1 MEILFVEKIP
11 WAVLHLIYSS
21 HDRDSDVSLFL
32 VVILLYLL
40 DIIFLTFHFNLPK
53 HYQWTLEL
61 HQNNKYQE
69 EEEEESDFT

>member
-1 MEILFVEKIP
+1 M
-11 WAVLHLIYSS
+11 
-21 HDRDSDVSLFL
+21 
-32 VVILLYLL
+32 

-69 EEEEESDFT
+69 EEEDKSDFT